1 MNWYCLKAKTKR
13 EHFAAKILKAR
24 AGFEIFSPR
33 INYTKKT
40 VTGPKRFT
48 EALFPGYLFC
58 RFDLE
63 HSAKL
68 VSHSQ
73 DIVGIV
79 KFGTHTPIIPDSVIA
94 RLQQAIPTETA
105 EIKPPRLSE
114 GELVEIV
121 QGCFAGESGQ
131 VVKLIKGSDR
141 AQLLIEFL
149 GNMINVDVPSDQLV
163 SKDPVSPGVALGLEA
178 STPS

>member
-1 MNWYCLKAKTKR
+1 M
-13 EHFAAKILKAR
+13 
-24 AGFEIFSPR
+24 
-33 INYTKKT
+33 
-40 VTGPKRFT
+40 
-48 EALFPGYLFC
+48 
-58 RFDLE
+58 
-63 HSAKL
+63 
-68 VSHSQ
+68 
-73 DIVGIV
+73 

-131 VVKLIKGSDR
+131 VVKLIEGSDR

-149 GNMINVDVPSDQLV
+149 GNMVNVDVPSDQLV
-163 SKDPVSPGVALGLEA
+163 SKDPVSPGVALGLGA